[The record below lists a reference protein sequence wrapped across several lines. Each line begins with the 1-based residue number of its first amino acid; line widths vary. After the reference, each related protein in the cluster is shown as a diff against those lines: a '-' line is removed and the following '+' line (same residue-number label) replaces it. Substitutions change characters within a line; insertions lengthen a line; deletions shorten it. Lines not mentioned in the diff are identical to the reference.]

1 MPIIIHIIEQLSLD
15 VLAIIIYYRGLKYFS
30 FLFFG
35 VQIIPPGIEFGHMI
49 HDFEMDGDEDSPCP
63 ASEDPSIWSEV
74 AKLFSDLYMPDHFP
88 YSTTESFYG
97 LFITFK
103 PALLLFVI

>member
-1 MPIIIHIIEQLSLD
+1 
-15 VLAIIIYYRGLKYFS
+15 VLAIIIYYRGLKSFS

-35 VQIIPPGIEFGHMI
+35 VQIIPPGVEFGHMI
-49 HDFEMDGDEDSPCP
+49 HDFEMDGDEDP

-88 YSTTESFYG
+88 YSTIESFDG

-103 PALLLFVI
+103 PALLFVI